1 MAEFV
6 TTLMVLA
13 QQAATALVLLL
24 QQPAL
29 PAAYP
34 RPGTTKMFE
43 NDRIIVWN
51 ISWLKQT
58 YPLHRHP
65 YDLVG
70 VYYQP
75 GDRMIVSTEGNRR
88 PVSTKAGEIAFQ
100 RRGVTHIEEG
110 ASDPPLRAV
119 FVEIKDEAPSGA
131 TETSADGFPPGA
143 AKQLLDNERAR
154 AWEYITKAGPQPHRH
169 GFDAVVVGLKGNTPR
184 ATFVKGGTMHADENG
199 GDDHT
204 WVFEIK

>member
-1 MAEFV
+1 MRAI
-6 TTLMVLA
+6 LI
-13 QQAATALVLLL
+13 ALVVLL
-24 QQPAL
+24 QQTPL
-29 PAAYP
+29 PPAYP
-34 RPGTTKMFE
+34 RPGTTKMLE
-43 NDRIIVWN
+43 NERLIVWN
-51 ISWLKQT
+51 INWLKQT

-70 VYYQP
+70 VYYEP

-119 FVEIKDEAPSGA
+119 FVEIKDEGPSGA
-131 TETSADGFPPGA
+131 TESAADGFPAGT
-143 AKQLLDNERAR
+143 AKQLLDNDRAR
-154 AWEYITKAGPQPHRH
+154 AWEYNPNGAAASHRH
-169 GFDAVVVGLKGNTPR
+169 GFDAVVVGLKGNTPHVS
-184 ATFVKGGTMHADENG
+184 FVKRGTMHTDESRG
-199 GDDHT
+199 GDDHV

>member
-1 MAEFV
+1 MAEIL
-6 TTLMVLA
+6 TTLLVLA
-13 QQAATALVLLL
+13 QQAATALVLL
-24 QQPAL
+24 QQPPL

-43 NDRIIVWN
+43 NDRVIVWN

-110 ASDPPLRAV
+110 ASDPPLQAV
-119 FVEIKDEAPSGA
+119 FVEIKDEASLGA
-131 TETSADGFPPGA
+131 TETSADGLPPRA

-154 AWEYITKAGPQPHRH
+154 AWELIQKAGAQPHRH
-169 GFDAVVVGLKGNTPR
+169 AFDAVVVGLKGNTPHV
-184 ATFVKGGTMHADENG
+184 TFVKHGTTHADENG
-199 GDDHT
+199 GDDRV

>member
-1 MAEFV
+1 MPRIL
-6 TTLMVLA
+6 TTLFVLG
-13 QQAATALVLLL
+13 QQAVTALLLF
-24 QQPAL
+24 QQPPL
-29 PAAYP
+29 PGAYP
-34 RPGTTKMFE
+34 RPGTTKMLE

-70 VYYQP
+70 VYYEP

-110 ASDPPLRAV
+110 ASEPPLRAV

-131 TETSADGFPPGA
+131 TETSADLFPAGT

-154 AWEYITKAGPQPHRH
+154 AWEYIPNAGAQPHRH
-169 GFDAVVVGLKGNTPR
+169 AFDAVIVGLKGSTPHV
-184 ATFVKGGTMHADENG
+184 TFVKRGMMHNDESGG
-199 GDDHT
+199 GDHV